1 MTYEYCFEKT
11 AARSMRSLL
20 TLSLYRSRFFST
32 LKSVHNQ
39 PKGFDKFKKIFSL
52 NNTVKIFNSL
62 KFVDIKFKKDTK
74 TKITPSNQFEETSTF
89 DSEPLLFIMP
99 PVIRKEFDN
108 FNEIDSE
115 NKKLDTPIKEENC
128 KKETR
133 THQFLPE
140 ANFMNQV
147 MEFRTA
153 KDSLQNEIKTRK
165 NSIGFIDSIKRI
177 FRKQT
182 EENHIQISQNPR
194 RISDFGRKISLL
206 GFHGWFPNKL
216 IQRVIG
222 DPRKT
227 SARMVDMLEEA
238 IIGDDPFPPFCE
250 GPPSIYKFALQGEGT
265 IEERVE
271 KHFEE
276 LQSIPLNYSHEGLS
290 SLQHL
295 QESDTIILAA
305 HSQGAPVSIILLAKL
320 LDAGIINLEK
330 QNVSILTVAGV
341 FHGPFPPLR
350 KNLVVQYVEAD
361 AARQLFDLNNP
372 DSDVSKLLAVS
383 LDKVLRSG
391 INITCVASWLDQV
404 VPFYSA
410 CLLGF
415 EHPNIWRSVHI
426 NADHYRPDFL
436 TKLVEIGLKIKNTLP
451 GIGEPETH
459 MILAEI
465 SEYISGSIYQ
475 HTTHSS
481 AYRKLD
487 SYKTALEWM
496 KIGPKTKNIPIQ
508 AVDHI
513 RHRPLQSTVNPY
525 YLPWLFRGWLNSPDL
540 LNNSLLRNEIIE
552 LHRLYKDWKPE
563 SKLLKDFKFKL
574 EPISLLS
581 KL

>member
-1 MTYEYCFEKT
+1 
-11 AARSMRSLL
+11 MRSLL
-20 TLSLYRSRFFST
+20 ILSIDCFRPFST
-32 LKSVHNQ
+32 IKSSENQ
-39 PKGFDKFKKIFSL
+39 PKNFDKFKKIFSL
-52 NNTVKIFNSL
+52 KNTIKIFNSL
-62 KFVDIKFKKDTK
+62 KFVDMKFKKDTK
-74 TKITPSNQFEETSTF
+74 PRINQFEESSAL
-89 DSEPLLFIMP
+89 DPKPLLYIMP
-99 PVIRKEFDN
+99 LIIRKEFDK
-108 FNEIDSE
+108 FNENNSE
-115 NKKLDTPIKEENC
+115 TKVQTSLKDEKSQQ
-128 KKETR
+128 ETR
-133 THQFLPE
+133 MHQFLPDI
-140 ANFMNQV
+140 NFMNQV
-147 MEFRTA
+147 MTFRNA
-153 KDSLQNEIKTRK
+153 QNSLQNNVK
-165 NSIGFIDSIKRI
+165 NEKNAFYNFITPLKRI
-177 FRKQT
+177 FKM
-182 EENHIQISQNPR
+182 ENKANNGEMNTNTNKTQN
-194 RISDFGRKISLL
+194 FGRKISLL

-222 DPRKT
+222 DPRGT
-227 SARMVDMLEEA
+227 STRMVDMLETAVNE
-238 IIGDDPFPPFCE
+238 DDPFPPFCE
-250 GPPSIYKFALQGEGT
+250 GPASIYKFALKGEGT

-271 KHFEE
+271 KHFDE
-276 LQSIPLNYSHEGLS
+276 LKNVPLNYSHEGLTS
-290 SLQHL
+290 IQHL
-295 QESDTIILAA
+295 KESDTIILGA
-305 HSQGAPVSIILLAKL
+305 HSQGAPVAIILLAKL
-320 LDAGIINLEK
+320 LDAGIINLDK
-330 QNVSILTVAGV
+330 QNVSILTVAGI

-372 DSDVSKLLAVS
+372 DSDVSALLAVS
-383 LDKVLRSG
+383 LDKVLRAG

-496 KIGPKTKNIPIQ
+496 KVGPRTKNLSIQ

-513 RHRPLQSTVNPY
+513 RHRPLQPTVNPY
-525 YLPWLFRGWLNSPDL
+525 YLPWLFRGWLNSPEL
-540 LNNSLLRNEIIE
+540 LNNSILRDEIIE
-552 LHRLYKDWKPE
+552 LQRLYKDWKPD

>member
-1 MTYEYCFEKT
+1 M
-11 AARSMRSLL
+11 RRRSLL
-20 TLSLYRSRFFST
+20 TLSINCFRPFST
-32 LKSVHNQ
+32 TKPIENQ
-39 PKGFDKFKKIFSL
+39 TRNFYKIKKIFSL
-52 NNTVKIFNSL
+52 KNTIEIFNSL
-62 KFVDIKFKKDTK
+62 KFVDINFKKDTK
-74 TKITPSNQFEETSTF
+74 AKVNQFEETSEL
-89 DSEPLLFIMP
+89 DPKPLFYIMP
-99 PVIRKEFDN
+99 PIIRKEFDN
-108 FNEIDSE
+108 FNEANLERKRETVPKDESSQ
-115 NKKLDTPIKEENC
+115 KEA
-128 KKETR
+128 R
-133 THQFLPE
+133 MYQFLPDV
-140 ANFMNQV
+140 NFMNQV
-147 MEFRTA
+147 MTFRNA
-153 KDSLQNEIKTRK
+153 QNSLQKKVTSEKSSLSNFIRK
-165 NSIGFIDSIKRI
+165 I
-177 FRKQT
+177 FKKETKPNNT
-182 EENHIQISQNPR
+182 EVNVNTNR
-194 RISDFGRKISLL
+194 TMNFGRKISLL

-222 DPRKT
+222 DPRGT
-227 SARMVDMLEEA
+227 STRMVDMLETAVRE
-238 IIGDDPFPPFCE
+238 DDPFPPFCE
-250 GPPSIYKFALQGEGT
+250 GPASIYKFALKGEGT

-271 KHFEE
+271 KHFDE
-276 LQSIPLNYSHEGLS
+276 LQNVPINYFHEDLTSI
-290 SLQHL
+290 QHL
-295 QESDTIILAA
+295 KESDTIILGA
-305 HSQGAPVSIILLAKL
+305 HSQGAPVAIILLAKL

-330 QNVSILTVAGV
+330 QNVSILTVAGI

-372 DSDVSKLLAVS
+372 DSDVSKLLAKS
-383 LDKVLRSG
+383 LDKVLSAG

-415 EHPNIWRSVHI
+415 EHPNIWRSIHI

-436 TKLVEIGLKIKNTLP
+436 TKLVETGLKIKNTLP

-475 HTTHSS
+475 HATHSS

-487 SYKTALEWM
+487 SYQTALEWM
-496 KIGPKTKNIPIQ
+496 KIGPRTKNVSIQ

-525 YLPWLFRGWLNSPDL
+525 YLPWLFRGWLNNSEL
-540 LNNSLLRNEIIE
+540 LNNILLREEIVE
-552 LHRLYKDWKPE
+552 LQRLYKDWQPD

>member
-1 MTYEYCFEKT
+1 
-11 AARSMRSLL
+11 MRSLL
-20 TLSLYRSRFFST
+20 ILSIDCFRPFST
-32 LKSVHNQ
+32 IKSSENQ
-39 PKGFDKFKKIFSL
+39 PKNFDKFKKIFSL
-52 NNTVKIFNSL
+52 KNTIKIFNSL
-62 KFVDIKFKKDTK
+62 KFVDMKFKKDTK
-74 TKITPSNQFEETSTF
+74 PRINQFEETSAL
-89 DSEPLLFIMP
+89 DPKPLLYIMP
-99 PVIRKEFDN
+99 LIIRKEFDK
-108 FNEIDSE
+108 FNENNSE
-115 NKKLDTPIKEENC
+115 TKVQTSLKDEKSQQ
-128 KKETR
+128 ETR
-133 THQFLPE
+133 MHQFLPDI
-140 ANFMNQV
+140 NFMNQV
-147 MEFRTA
+147 MTFRNA
-153 KDSLQNEIKTRK
+153 QNSLQKNVKNEK
-165 NSIGFIDSIKRI
+165 NGFYNFIAPMKRI
-177 FRKQT
+177 FKI
-182 EENHIQISQNPR
+182 ENKVNNGEMNPNTNKIQNL
-194 RISDFGRKISLL
+194 GRKISLL

-222 DPRKT
+222 DPRGT
-227 SARMVDMLEEA
+227 STRMVDMLETAVNE
-238 IIGDDPFPPFCE
+238 DDPFPPFCE
-250 GPPSIYKFALQGEGT
+250 GPASIYKFALKGEGT

-271 KHFEE
+271 KHFDE
-276 LQSIPLNYSHEGLS
+276 LKNVPIDYSHEGLTS
-290 SLQHL
+290 IQHL
-295 QESDTIILAA
+295 KESDTIILGA
-305 HSQGAPVSIILLAKL
+305 HSQGAPVAIILLAKL
-320 LDAGIINLEK
+320 LDAGIINLDK
-330 QNVSILTVAGV
+330 QNVSILTVAGI

-372 DSDVSKLLAVS
+372 DSDVSVLLAVS
-383 LDKVLRSG
+383 LDKVLRAG

-496 KIGPKTKNIPIQ
+496 KVGPRTKNLSIQ

-513 RHRPLQSTVNPY
+513 RHRPMQSTVNPY
-525 YLPWLFRGWLNSPDL
+525 YLPWLFRGWLNSPEL
-540 LNNSLLRNEIIE
+540 LNNTILRDEIIE
-552 LHRLYKDWKPE
+552 LQRLYKDWKPD